1 LNGQYL
7 QNESRGRRDIYQLLG
22 CRMLNAEPGA
32 KAQKQTKTSA
42 PQSYAGMEGYPAQFA
57 EVSTEYPTNRY

>member
-1 LNGQYL
+1 
-7 QNESRGRRDIYQLLG
+7 
-22 CRMLNAEPGA
+22 MLNAEPGA

-42 PQSYAGMEGYPAQFA
+42 PQGYAGMEGYPAQFA